1 MKLSTRGKAS
11 ANLRDPVIGRITSR
25 PIPVS
30 SRPDYILMSETVGS
44 DISGYAAVLTTEHI
58 DSKRSDKTSPPIV
71 HSAHSLDHLTDGD
84 VVMMNDVGYVNT
96 LYRVNSKHNT
106 IFATDR
112 CNSFCLMCSQ
122 PPKNVDDSDRIYE
135 HLRLI
140 ELMDPSTEELG
151 ITGGEPTLLK
161 GDFLRLVKRCKD
173 TLPTTALHVLT
184 NGRLFYYGSFA
195 RDLSEIAHPDL
206 MLGIPIYSSIDYE
219 HDYVVQA
226 KNAFDETMIGLH
238 NLGRYGV
245 KVEIR
250 VVIHKLTFSRLPET
264 AEFIYRN
271 LPFAS
276 HVALMGM
283 ELMGFAVPNLEDL
296 WIDPYDYQEELST
309 ATNYLASRGMNVSIY
324 NHQLCVVPEEIWPF
338 CRKSISDWKNQY
350 LDQCRECCVRDQCG
364 GFFTSS
370 LKRRHSSYI
379 KRLEQRRRLPPSFD

>member
-1 MKLSTRGKAS
+1 
-11 ANLRDPVIGRITSR
+11 
-25 PIPVS
+25 
-30 SRPDYILMSETVGS
+30 MSETVGS

-84 VVMMNDVGYVNT
+84 VVMKNDVGYVNT

-264 AEFIYRN
+264 ARVHLSE
-271 LPFAS
+271 S
-276 HVALMGM
+276 ALCFSCCPDGD
-283 ELMGFAVPNLEDL
+283 G
-296 WIDPYDYQEELST
+296 ID
-309 ATNYLASRGMNVSIY
+309 GV
-324 NHQLCVVPEEIWPF
+324 
-338 CRKSISDWKNQY
+338 
-350 LDQCRECCVRDQCG
+350 CG
-364 GFFTSS
+364 A
-370 LKRRHSSYI
+370 
-379 KRLEQRRRLPPSFD
+379 

>member
-1 MKLSTRGKAS
+1 
-11 ANLRDPVIGRITSR
+11 
-25 PIPVS
+25 
-30 SRPDYILMSETVGS
+30 
-44 DISGYAAVLTTEHI
+44 
-58 DSKRSDKTSPPIV
+58 
-71 HSAHSLDHLTDGD
+71 
-84 VVMMNDVGYVNT
+84 
-96 LYRVNSKHNT
+96 
-106 IFATDR
+106 
-112 CNSFCLMCSQ
+112 
-122 PPKNVDDSDRIYE
+122 
-135 HLRLI
+135 
-140 ELMDPSTEELG
+140 
-151 ITGGEPTLLK
+151 
-161 GDFLRLVKRCKD
+161 
-173 TLPTTALHVLT
+173 
-184 NGRLFYYGSFA
+184 
-195 RDLSEIAHPDL
+195 